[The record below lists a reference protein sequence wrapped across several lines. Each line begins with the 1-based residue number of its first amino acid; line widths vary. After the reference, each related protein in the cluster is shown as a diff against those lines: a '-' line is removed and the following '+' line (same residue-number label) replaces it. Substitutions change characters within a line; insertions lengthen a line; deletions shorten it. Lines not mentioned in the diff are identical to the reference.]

1 MNIVTPREPALPVRP
16 RAGRESLLA
25 TQRGQIVTPWS
36 LLTVAAA
43 TLCGDGHAVNED
55 SHSPLGATGPVFVVA
70 DGVGGGALAAWA
82 SCQLVL
88 RLHRALDKHRVDA
101 ASLRAA
107 LLEADRDIGRG
118 LAHRSVGPGAA
129 TVALCAG
136 TGRLLSKWLVAWV
149 GDCRV
154 YRLGTKREEP
164 PQLITRDDTYRHLGE
179 HPPAGG
185 SADDPARMVGNGAV
199 GSPNVG
205 EVELGYGEAL
215 VLCSDGVH
223 KHVEA
228 SEMGRVLREQG
239 ALDSRCKQLVELA
252 RLHGGHDDAT
262 VLVVQRAAKRRAK
275 LLRWTAWSSPESQS
289 RSDILGE
296 FSS

>member
-1 MNIVTPREPALPVRP
+1 ALPLRP
-16 RAGRESLLA
+16 RGGTERFL
-25 TQRGQIVTPWS
+25 TTRHGQIVTPWS
-36 LLTVAAA
+36 LLTIAAA
-43 TLCGDGHAVNED
+43 TLRGEGHAVNED
-55 SHSPLGATGPVFVVA
+55 SHSLLTGAAPVFVVA

-88 RLHRALDKHRVDA
+88 RLHRALDKRRVDA
-101 ASLRAA
+101 ASLRDA

-129 TVALCAG
+129 TVALGAG

-154 YRLGTKREEP
+154 YRMGTMPEEP

-199 GSPNVG
+199 GAPNVG
-205 EVELGYGEAL
+205 DVELGYGEAL
-215 VLCSDGVH
+215 VLCSDGV
-223 KHVEA
+223 
-228 SEMGRVLREQG
+228 
-239 ALDSRCKQLVELA
+239 
-252 RLHGGHDDAT
+252 
-262 VLVVQRAAKRRAK
+262 
-275 LLRWTAWSSPESQS
+275 
-289 RSDILGE
+289 
-296 FSS
+296 